1 MLNIKREGKMLR
13 STITAITIA
22 AAASTA
28 SAGLVRQDIT
38 GTAPQG
44 SGIFAP
50 LPPMELLF
58 SAQIDMSSSVL
69 APVVGNWTMTIASG
83 GTTVYTAS
91 GTGFNALTYIRSG
104 STRKYIMVFNNTAAP
119 AWQSLANAPLTPT
132 LFEIGY
138 TAAKTGAGYGSIGE
152 SLEASSSK
160 GSGSPGFLMVI
171 TNSVPGQFGAMSS
184 IGYAIPAPGAAV
196 LFGLA
201 GFVASRRRRS

>member
-1 MLNIKREGKMLR
+1 MLR

-28 SAGLVRQDIT
+28 SAGLVRQDL
-38 GTAPQG
+38 TATAQG
-44 SGIFAP
+44 SGAFAP
-50 LPPMELLF
+50 IPTMNLMF
-58 SAQIDMSSSVL
+58 SAEIDMSSSVL

-83 GTTVYTAS
+83 ETMVYTAS
-91 GTGFNALTYIRSG
+91 GTGFNALTY
-104 STRKYIMVFNNTAAP
+104 TRAGNTRNYIMVFNNTAAS
-119 AWQSLANAPLTPT
+119 AWQSLASPPLTPT

-138 TAAKTGAGYGSIGE
+138 TAAKTGTGYGSIGD
-152 SLEASSSK
+152 SL
-160 GSGSPGFLMVI
+160 SGSSATGFLMVI

-184 IGYAIPAPGAAV
+184 IGYAIPAPGAVV

>member
-1 MLNIKREGKMLR
+1 MLR

-38 GTAPQG
+38 ATAQT
-44 SGIFAP
+44 SGAFAP
-50 LPPMELLF
+50 LPPMDLMF
-58 SAQIDMSSSVL
+58 SAEIDMSSSVL
-69 APVVGNWTMTIASG
+69 APIVGNWTMTIASG
-83 GTTVYTAS
+83 GTAVYTAS
-91 GTGFNALTYIRSG
+91 GTGFNALTYTRSG
-104 STRKYIMVFNNTAAP
+104 STRKYIMVFNNTSAP
-119 AWQSLANAPLTPT
+119 EWQSLASSTLKPT

-138 TAAKTGAGYGSIGE
+138 TAAKTGTGYGSIGD
-152 SLEASSSK
+152 SL
-160 GSGSPGFLMVI
+160 SGSSATGFLMVI

-184 IGYAIPAPGAAV
+184 IGYAIPTPGAAL

>member
-1 MLNIKREGKMLR
+1 MIR
-13 STITAITIA
+13 STITAVTIA

-28 SAGLVRQDIT
+28 SAGLVRQDL
-38 GTAPQG
+38 TATAQG
-44 SGIFAP
+44 SGAFAP
-50 LPPMELLF
+50 LPTMNLMF
-58 SAQIDMSSSVL
+58 SAEIDMSSSVL

-83 GTTVYTAS
+83 ETTVYTAS
-91 GTGFNALTYIRSG
+91 GTGFNALTY
-104 STRKYIMVFNNTAAP
+104 TRAGNTRNYIMVFNNTAAS
-119 AWQSLANAPLTPT
+119 AWQSLASPPLTPT

-138 TAAKTGAGYGSIGE
+138 TAAKTGAGYGSIGD
-152 SLEASSSK
+152 SL
-160 GSGSPGFLMVI
+160 SGSSATGFLMVI

>member
-1 MLNIKREGKMLR
+1 MLR

-38 GTAPQG
+38 AEAPQG
-44 SGIFAP
+44 YGVFNP
-50 LPPMELLF
+50 LPPMDLKF
-58 SAQIDMSSSVL
+58 SAEIDMSSSVL

-91 GTGFNALTYIRSG
+91 GTGFNALTY
-104 STRKYIMVFNNTAAP
+104 TRAGTTRNYIMVFNNTAAS
-119 AWQSLANAPLTPT
+119 AWQSLESAPLKPT

-138 TAAKTGAGYGSIGE
+138 TAAKTGTRYGSIGD
-152 SLEASSSK
+152 SR
-160 GSGSPGFLMVI
+160 SGSSAAGFLMVI

-201 GFVASRRRRS
+201 GFLASRRRRS

>member
-1 MLNIKREGKMLR
+1 MLR
-13 STITAITIA
+13 STVTAITIA

-28 SAGLVRQDIT
+28 SAGLVRQDL
-38 GTAPQG
+38 TATAQT
-44 SGIFAP
+44 SGAFAP
-50 LPPMELLF
+50 LPPMDLMF
-58 SAQIDMSSSVL
+58 SAEIDMSSSVL

-91 GTGFNALTYIRSG
+91 GTGFNALTYTRSG

-138 TAAKTGAGYGSIGE
+138 TAAKTGAGYGSIGD
-152 SLEASSSK
+152 SLSGSSST

>member
-1 MLNIKREGKMLR
+1 MLR

-28 SAGLVRQDIT
+28 SAGLVRQDL
-38 GTAPQG
+38 TATAQN
-44 SGIFAP
+44 SGAFAP
-50 LPPMELLF
+50 LPSMDLMF
-58 SAQIDMSSSVL
+58 SAEIDMSSSVL

-83 GTTVYTAS
+83 GTAVYTAS
-91 GTGFNALTYIRSG
+91 GTGFNALTYTRSG
-104 STRKYIMVFNNTAAP
+104 STRKYIMVFNNTSAP
-119 AWQSLANAPLTPT
+119 EWQSLASSTLKPT

-138 TAAKTGAGYGSIGE
+138 TAAKTGAGYGSIGD
-152 SLEASSSK
+152 SLSGSSST
-160 GSGSPGFLMVI
+160 GFLMVI

>member
-1 MLNIKREGKMLR
+1 MLR

-28 SAGLVRQDIT
+28 SAGLVRQDL
-38 GTAPQG
+38 TATAQG
-44 SGIFAP
+44 SGAFAP
-50 LPPMELLF
+50 LPTMNLMF
-58 SAQIDMSSSVL
+58 SAEIDMSSSVL
-69 APVVGNWTMTIASG
+69 APIVGDWTMTIASG
-83 GTTVYTAS
+83 GTAVYTAS
-91 GTGFNALTYIRSG
+91 GTGFNALTFTRSG
-104 STRKYIMVFNNTAAP
+104 STRKYIMVFNNTSAP
-119 AWQSLANAPLTPT
+119 EWQSLASSTLKPT

-138 TAAKTGAGYGSIGE
+138 TAAKTGAGFGSIGD
-152 SLEASSSK
+152 SLSGSSST
-160 GSGSPGFLMVI
+160 GFLMVI

>member
-1 MLNIKREGKMLR
+1 MIR
-13 STITAITIA
+13 STITALTIS

-28 SAGLVRQDIT
+28 SAGLVRQDLIA
-38 GTAPQG
+38 TAQTSGAFAALPQTTMD
-44 SGIFAP
+44 
-50 LPPMELLF
+50 LMF
-58 SAQIDMSSSVL
+58 SAEIDMSSSVL

-91 GTGFNALTYIRSG
+91 GTGFNALTYTRAG
-104 STRKYIMVFNNTAAP
+104 STRNYIMVFNNTAAP
-119 AWQSLANAPLTPT
+119 AWQSLATPPLTPT

-138 TAAKTGAGYGSIGE
+138 TAAKTGAGYGSIGD
-152 SLEASSSK
+152 SL
-160 GSGSPGFLMVI
+160 SGSSATGFLMVI

>member
-1 MLNIKREGKMLR
+1 MPNIKREGNMLR

-28 SAGLVRQDIT
+28 SAGLVRQDL
-38 GTAPQG
+38 TATAQN
-44 SGIFAP
+44 SGALAP
-50 LPPMELLF
+50 LPSMDLMF
-58 SAQIDMSSSVL
+58 SAEIDMSSSVL

-83 GTTVYTAS
+83 GTAVYTAS
-91 GTGFNALTYIRSG
+91 GTGFNALTYTRSG
-104 STRKYIMVFNNTAAP
+104 STRKYIMVFNNTSAP
-119 AWQSLANAPLTPT
+119 EWQSLASSTLKPT

-138 TAAKTGAGYGSIGE
+138 TAAKTGAGFGSIGD
-152 SLEASSSK
+152 SLSGSSST
-160 GSGSPGFLMVI
+160 GFLMVI

>member
-1 MLNIKREGKMLR
+1 MIR

-28 SAGLVRQDIT
+28 SAGLVRQDL
-38 GTAPQG
+38 TATAQT
-44 SGIFAP
+44 SGAFAP
-50 LPPMELLF
+50 LPSMDLMF
-58 SAQIDMSSSVL
+58 SAEIDMSSSLL

-91 GTGFNALTYIRSG
+91 GTGFNALTYTRSG
-104 STRKYIMVFNNTAAP
+104 STRKYIMVFNNTSAP
-119 AWQSLANAPLTPT
+119 EWKSLASSTLKPT

-138 TAAKTGAGYGSIGE
+138 TAAKTGAGYGSIGD
-152 SLEASSSK
+152 SLSGSSST
-160 GSGSPGFLMVI
+160 GFLMVI

>member
-1 MLNIKREGKMLR
+1 MIR

-28 SAGLVRQDIT
+28 SAGLVRQDL
-38 GTAPQG
+38 TATAQT
-44 SGIFAP
+44 SGAFAP
-50 LPPMELLF
+50 LPSMDLMF
-58 SAQIDMSSSVL
+58 SAEIDMSSSVL

-91 GTGFNALTYIRSG
+91 GTWFNALTYTRSG
-104 STRKYIMVFNNTAAP
+104 STRKYIMVFNNTSAP
-119 AWQSLANAPLTPT
+119 EWKSLASSTLKPT

-138 TAAKTGAGYGSIGE
+138 TAAKTGAGYGSIGD
-152 SLEASSSK
+152 SLSGSSST
-160 GSGSPGFLMVI
+160 GFLMVI

>member
-1 MLNIKREGKMLR
+1 MPNIKREGKMLR

-91 GTGFNALTYIRSG
+91 GTGFNALTYTRSG

-119 AWQSLANAPLTPT
+119 AWQSLANAPLKPT

-138 TAAKTGAGYGSIGE
+138 TAAKTGAGYGSIGD
-152 SLEASSSK
+152 SL
-160 GSGSPGFLMVI
+160 SGSSATGFLMVI

>member
-1 MLNIKREGKMLR
+1 MPNIKREGIMLR

-28 SAGLVRQDIT
+28 SAGLVRQDL
-38 GTAPQG
+38 TATAQT
-44 SGIFAP
+44 SGAFAP
-50 LPPMELLF
+50 LPSMDLMF
-58 SAQIDMSSSVL
+58 SAEIDMSSSVL

-91 GTGFNALTYIRSG
+91 GTGFNALTYTRSG
-104 STRKYIMVFNNTAAP
+104 STRKYIMVFNNTSAP
-119 AWQSLANAPLTPT
+119 EWKSLASSTLKPT

-138 TAAKTGAGYGSIGE
+138 TAAKTGAGYGSIGD
-152 SLEASSSK
+152 SLSGSSST
-160 GSGSPGFLMVI
+160 GFLMVI

>member
-1 MLNIKREGKMLR
+1 MIR

-28 SAGLVRQDIT
+28 SAGLVRQDL
-38 GTAPQG
+38 TATAQT
-44 SGIFAP
+44 SGAFAP
-50 LPPMELLF
+50 LPSMDLMF
-58 SAQIDMSSSVL
+58 SAEIDMSSSVL

-91 GTGFNALTYIRSG
+91 GTGFNALTYTRSG
-104 STRKYIMVFNNTAAP
+104 STRKYIMVFNNTSAP
-119 AWQSLANAPLTPT
+119 EWKSLASSTLKPT

-138 TAAKTGAGYGSIGE
+138 TAAKTGAGYGSIGD
-152 SLEASSSK
+152 SLSGSSST
-160 GSGSPGFLMVI
+160 GFLMVI

>member
-1 MLNIKREGKMLR
+1 MIR
-13 STITAITIA
+13 STITAVTIA

-28 SAGLVRQDIT
+28 SAGLVRQDL
-38 GTAPQG
+38 TATAQT
-44 SGIFAP
+44 SGAFAP
-50 LPPMELLF
+50 LPSMDLMF
-58 SAQIDMSSSVL
+58 SAEIDMSSSVL

-91 GTGFNALTYIRSG
+91 GTGFNALTYTRSG
-104 STRKYIMVFNNTAAP
+104 STRKYIMVFNNTSAP
-119 AWQSLANAPLTPT
+119 EWKSLASSTLKPT

-138 TAAKTGAGYGSIGE
+138 TAAKTGAGYGSIGD
-152 SLEASSSK
+152 SLSGSSST
-160 GSGSPGFLMVI
+160 GFLMVI

>member
-1 MLNIKREGKMLR
+1 MLR

-28 SAGLVRQDIT
+28 SAGLVRQDL
-38 GTAPQG
+38 TATAQT
-44 SGIFAP
+44 SGAFAP
-50 LPPMELLF
+50 LPSMDLMF
-58 SAQIDMSSSVL
+58 SAEIDMSSSVL

-91 GTGFNALTYIRSG
+91 GTGFNALTYTRSG

>member
-1 MLNIKREGKMLR
+1 MLR

-38 GTAPQG
+38 AKAPQG
-44 SGIFAP
+44 YGVFNP
-50 LPPMELLF
+50 LPPMDLKF
-58 SAQIDMSSSVL
+58 SAEIDMSSSVL

-83 GTTVYTAS
+83 ETTVYTAS
-91 GTGFNALTYIRSG
+91 GTGFNALTY
-104 STRKYIMVFNNTAAP
+104 TRAGNTRNYIMVFNNTAAS
-119 AWQSLANAPLTPT
+119 AWQSLESAPLKPT

-138 TAAKTGAGYGSIGE
+138 TAAKTQAGYYGSIGD
-152 SLEASSSK
+152 SL
-160 GSGSPGFLMVI
+160 SGSAGSGFLMVI

-201 GFVASRRRRS
+201 GFVASRSRRS

>member
-1 MLNIKREGKMLR
+1 MLR

-28 SAGLVRQDIT
+28 SAGLVRQDL
-38 GTAPQG
+38 TATAQG
-44 SGIFAP
+44 SGAFAP
-50 LPPMELLF
+50 LPTTSLMF
-58 SAQIDMSSSVL
+58 SAEIDMSSSVL
-69 APVVGNWTMTIASG
+69 APVVGNWTMTIATG

-91 GTGFNALTYIRSG
+91 GTGFNALTYTRSG
-104 STRKYIMVFNNTAAP
+104 STRNYIMVFNNTAAP
-119 AWQSLANAPLTPT
+119 EWQSLTSSPLKPT

-138 TAAKTGAGYGSIGE
+138 TAAKTGTTYGTIGASLSNSAGS
-152 SLEASSSK
+152 
-160 GSGSPGFLMVI
+160 GFLMVI

-201 GFVASRRRRS
+201 GFVAARRRRS

>member
-1 MLNIKREGKMLR
+1 MPNIKREGNMLR

-28 SAGLVRQDIT
+28 SAGLVRQDL
-38 GTAPQG
+38 TATAQN
-44 SGIFAP
+44 SGAFAP
-50 LPPMELLF
+50 LPSMDLMF
-58 SAQIDMSSSVL
+58 SAEIDMSSSVL

-83 GTTVYTAS
+83 GTAVYTAS
-91 GTGFNALTYIRSG
+91 GTGFNALTYTRSG
-104 STRKYIMVFNNTAAP
+104 STRKYIMVFNNTSAP
-119 AWQSLANAPLTPT
+119 EWQSLASSTLKPT

-138 TAAKTGAGYGSIGE
+138 TAAKTGAGYGSIGD
-152 SLEASSSK
+152 SLSGSSST
-160 GSGSPGFLMVI
+160 GFLMVI

>member
-1 MLNIKREGKMLR
+1 MLR
-13 STITAITIA
+13 STITALTIA

-28 SAGLVRQDIT
+28 SAGLVRQDL
-38 GTAPQG
+38 TATAQG
-44 SGIFAP
+44 SGAFAP
-50 LPPMELLF
+50 LPTMNLMF
-58 SAQIDMSSSVL
+58 SAEIDMSSSVL

-91 GTGFNALTYIRSG
+91 GTGFNALTY
-104 STRKYIMVFNNTAAP
+104 TRAGNTRNYIMVFNNTAAP
-119 AWQSLANAPLTPT
+119 AWQSLASAPLKPT

-138 TAAKTGAGYGSIGE
+138 TAAKTVAGYGSIGD
-152 SLEASSSK
+152 SL
-160 GSGSPGFLMVI
+160 SGSSATGFLMVI

>member
-1 MLNIKREGKMLR
+1 MLR

-38 GTAPQG
+38 ATAQS
-44 SGIFAP
+44 SGAFAP
-50 LPPMELLF
+50 LPTMNLMF
-58 SAQIDMSSSVL
+58 SAEIDMSSSVL

-83 GTTVYTAS
+83 ETTVYTAS
-91 GTGFNALTYIRSG
+91 GTGFNALTY
-104 STRKYIMVFNNTAAP
+104 TRAGNTRNYIMVFNNTAAS
-119 AWQSLANAPLTPT
+119 AWQSLASPPLTPT

-138 TAAKTGAGYGSIGE
+138 TAAKTGTGYGSIGD
-152 SLEASSSK
+152 SLSNSA
-160 GSGSPGFLMVI
+160 GSGFLMVI

-184 IGYAIPAPGAAV
+184 IGYAIPAPGAVV

>member
-1 MLNIKREGKMLR
+1 MIR
-13 STITAITIA
+13 STITALTIA

-28 SAGLVRQDIT
+28 SAGLVRQDL
-38 GTAPQG
+38 TATAQT
-44 SGIFAP
+44 SGAFAP
-50 LPPMELLF
+50 LPSMDLMF
-58 SAQIDMSSSVL
+58 SAEIDMSSSVL

-91 GTGFNALTYIRSG
+91 GTGFNALTYTRSG
-104 STRKYIMVFNNTAAP
+104 STRKYIMVFNNTSAP
-119 AWQSLANAPLTPT
+119 EWKSLASSTLKPT

-138 TAAKTGAGYGSIGE
+138 TAAKTGAGYGSIGD
-152 SLEASSSK
+152 SLSGSSST
-160 GSGSPGFLMVI
+160 GFLMVI

>member
-1 MLNIKREGKMLR
+1 MPNIKREGNMLR

-38 GTAPQG
+38 ATAQT
-44 SGIFAP
+44 SGAFAP
-50 LPPMELLF
+50 LPPMDLMF
-58 SAQIDMSSSVL
+58 SAEIDMSSSVL
-69 APVVGNWTMTIASG
+69 APIVGNWTMTIASG
-83 GTTVYTAS
+83 GTAVYTAS
-91 GTGFNALTYIRSG
+91 GTGFNALTYTRSG
-104 STRKYIMVFNNTAAP
+104 STRKYIMVFNNTSAP
-119 AWQSLANAPLTPT
+119 EWQSLASSTLKPT

-138 TAAKTGAGYGSIGE
+138 TAAKTGTGYGSIGD
-152 SLEASSSK
+152 SL
-160 GSGSPGFLMVI
+160 SGSSATGFLMVI

-184 IGYAIPAPGAAV
+184 IGYAIPAPGAVV

>member
-1 MLNIKREGKMLR
+1 MLR

-28 SAGLVRQDIT
+28 SAGLVRQDL
-38 GTAPQG
+38 TATAQG
-44 SGIFAP
+44 SGAFAP
-50 LPPMELLF
+50 IPTMNLMF
-58 SAQIDMSSSVL
+58 SAEIDMSSSVL

-83 GTTVYTAS
+83 ETTVYTAS
-91 GTGFNALTYIRSG
+91 GTGFNALTY
-104 STRKYIMVFNNTAAP
+104 TRAGNTRNYIMVFNNTAAS
-119 AWQSLANAPLTPT
+119 AWQSLASPPLTPT

-138 TAAKTGAGYGSIGE
+138 TAAKTGTGYGSIGD
-152 SLEASSSK
+152 SL
-160 GSGSPGFLMVI
+160 SGSSATGFLMVI

-184 IGYAIPAPGAAV
+184 IGYAIPAPGAVV

>member
-1 MLNIKREGKMLR
+1 MLR

-28 SAGLVRQDIT
+28 SAGLVRQDL
-38 GTAPQG
+38 TATAQG
-44 SGIFAP
+44 SGAFAP
-50 LPPMELLF
+50 LPTMNLMF
-58 SAQIDMSSSVL
+58 SAEIDMSSSVL

-83 GTTVYTAS
+83 ETTVYTAS
-91 GTGFNALTYIRSG
+91 GTGFNALTY
-104 STRKYIMVFNNTAAP
+104 TRAGTTRNYIMVFNNTAAS
-119 AWQSLANAPLTPT
+119 AWQSLESAPLKPT

-138 TAAKTGAGYGSIGE
+138 TAAKTGTGSYGSIGD
-152 SLEASSSK
+152 SLSNSA
-160 GSGSPGFLMVI
+160 GSGFLMVI

>member
-1 MLNIKREGKMLR
+1 MLR

-28 SAGLVRQDIT
+28 SAGLVRQDLT
-38 GTAPQG
+38 ATAQNSGT
-44 SGIFAP
+44 FAP
-50 LPPMELLF
+50 LPSMDLMF
-58 SAQIDMSSSVL
+58 SAEIDMSSSVL

-83 GTTVYTAS
+83 GTAVYTAS
-91 GTGFNALTYIRSG
+91 GTGFNALTYTRSG
-104 STRKYIMVFNNTAAP
+104 STRKYIMVFNNTSAP
-119 AWQSLANAPLTPT
+119 EWQSLASSTLKPT

-138 TAAKTGAGYGSIGE
+138 TAAKTGADYGSIGD
-152 SLEASSSK
+152 SLSGSSST
-160 GSGSPGFLMVI
+160 GFLMVI

>member
-1 MLNIKREGKMLR
+1 MPNIKREGIMLR

-28 SAGLVRQDIT
+28 SAGLVRQDL
-38 GTAPQG
+38 TATAQN
-44 SGIFAP
+44 SGAFAP
-50 LPPMELLF
+50 LPSMDLMF
-58 SAQIDMSSSVL
+58 SAEIDMSSSVL

-83 GTTVYTAS
+83 GTAVYTAS
-91 GTGFNALTYIRSG
+91 GTGFNALTYTRSG
-104 STRKYIMVFNNTAAP
+104 STRKYIMVFNNTSAP
-119 AWQSLANAPLTPT
+119 EWQSLASSTLKPT

-138 TAAKTGAGYGSIGE
+138 TAAKTGAGFGSIGD
-152 SLEASSSK
+152 SLSGSSST
-160 GSGSPGFLMVI
+160 GFLMVI

>member
-1 MLNIKREGKMLR
+1 MLR

-28 SAGLVRQDIT
+28 SAGLVRQDL
-38 GTAPQG
+38 TATAQG
-44 SGIFAP
+44 SGAFAP
-50 LPPMELLF
+50 LPTMNLMF
-58 SAQIDMSSSVL
+58 SAEIDMSSSVL
-69 APVVGNWTMTIASG
+69 APIVGNWTMTIASG
-83 GTTVYTAS
+83 ETTVYTAS
-91 GTGFNALTYIRSG
+91 GTGFNALTYSRAG
-104 STRKYIMVFNNTAAP
+104 NTRKYIMVFNNTAAP
-119 AWQSLANAPLTPT
+119 AWQSLVNAPLTPT

-138 TAAKTGAGYGSIGE
+138 TAAKTGAGYGSIGD
-152 SLEASSSK
+152 SL
-160 GSGSPGFLMVI
+160 SGSSATGFLMVI

>member
-1 MLNIKREGKMLR
+1 MPNIKREGIMLR

-28 SAGLVRQDIT
+28 SAGLVRQDL
-38 GTAPQG
+38 TATAQT
-44 SGIFAP
+44 SGAFAP
-50 LPPMELLF
+50 LPSMDLMF
-58 SAQIDMSSSVL
+58 SAEIDMSSSVL

-91 GTGFNALTYIRSG
+91 GTGFNALTYTRSG
-104 STRKYIMVFNNTAAP
+104 STRKYIMVFNNTSAP
-119 AWQSLANAPLTPT
+119 EWKSLASSTLKPT

-138 TAAKTGAGYGSIGE
+138 TAAKTGAGYGSIGD
-152 SLEASSSK
+152 SLSGSSST
-160 GSGSPGFLMVI
+160 GFLMVI
-171 TNSVPGQFGAMSS
+171 TNSVPGQFGAISS

>member
-1 MLNIKREGKMLR
+1 MLR

-28 SAGLVRQDIT
+28 SAGLVRQDL
-38 GTAPQG
+38 TATAQN
-44 SGIFAP
+44 SGALAP
-50 LPPMELLF
+50 LPSMDLMF
-58 SAQIDMSSSVL
+58 SAEIDMSSSVL

-83 GTTVYTAS
+83 GTAVYTAS
-91 GTGFNALTYIRSG
+91 GTGFNALTYTRSG
-104 STRKYIMVFNNTAAP
+104 STRKYIMVFNNTSAP
-119 AWQSLANAPLTPT
+119 EWQSLASSTLKPT

-138 TAAKTGAGYGSIGE
+138 TAAKTGAGFGSIGD
-152 SLEASSSK
+152 SLSGSSST
-160 GSGSPGFLMVI
+160 GFLMVI

>member
-1 MLNIKREGKMLR
+1 MLR

-28 SAGLVRQDIT
+28 SAGLVRQDL
-38 GTAPQG
+38 TATAQG
-44 SGIFAP
+44 SGTFAP
-50 LPPMELLF
+50 LPTMNLMF
-58 SAQIDMSSSVL
+58 SAEIDMSSSVL

-83 GTTVYTAS
+83 ETTLYTAS
-91 GTGFNALTYIRSG
+91 GTGFNALTYTRSG

-119 AWQSLANAPLTPT
+119 EWQSLASAPLTPT

>member
-1 MLNIKREGKMLR
+1 MLR

-28 SAGLVRQDIT
+28 SAGLVRQDL
-38 GTAPQG
+38 TATAQG
-44 SGIFAP
+44 SGAFAP
-50 LPPMELLF
+50 LPTMNLMF
-58 SAQIDMSSSVL
+58 SAEIDMSSSVL

-83 GTTVYTAS
+83 ETTVYTAS
-91 GTGFNALTYIRSG
+91 GTGFNALTYTRSG
-104 STRKYIMVFNNTAAP
+104 STRNYIMVFNNTAAS
-119 AWQSLANAPLTPT
+119 AWQSLESAPLKPT

-138 TAAKTGAGYGSIGE
+138 TAAKTGTGYGSIGD
-152 SLEASSSK
+152 SLSNSA
-160 GSGSPGFLMVI
+160 GSGFLMVI

>member
-1 MLNIKREGKMLR
+1 MLR

-28 SAGLVRQDIT
+28 SAGLVRQDL
-38 GTAPQG
+38 TATAQN
-44 SGIFAP
+44 SGAFAP
-50 LPPMELLF
+50 LPSMDLMF
-58 SAQIDMSSSVL
+58 SAEIDMSSSVL

-83 GTTVYTAS
+83 GTAVYTAS
-91 GTGFNALTYIRSG
+91 GTGFNALTYTRSG
-104 STRKYIMVFNNTAAP
+104 STRKYIMVFNNTSAP
-119 AWQSLANAPLTPT
+119 EWQSLASSTLKPT

-138 TAAKTGAGYGSIGE
+138 TAAKTGAGFGSIGD
-152 SLEASSSK
+152 SLSGSSST
-160 GSGSPGFLMVI
+160 GFLMVI